1 MYVVLAQKAR
11 FRPVTVLAEDTDSYL
26 VQANPTNEEDTRIL
40 REGDEIILASE
51 ELYDG
56 KVVR

>member
-1 MYVVLAQKAR
+1 M
-11 FRPVTVLAEDTDSYL
+11 TVLAEDTDSYL
-26 VQANPTNEEDTRIL
+26 VQANPTDEEDTRIL